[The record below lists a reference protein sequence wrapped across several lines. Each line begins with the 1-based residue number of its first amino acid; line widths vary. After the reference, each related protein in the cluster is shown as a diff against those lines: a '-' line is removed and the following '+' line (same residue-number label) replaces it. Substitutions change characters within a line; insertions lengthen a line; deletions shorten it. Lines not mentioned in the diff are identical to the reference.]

1 MNLLDF
7 YYSEQQALNQVMA
20 HRYPE
25 REFSPNTILTALTA
39 EVGEFLQ
46 ETKAEWCWWKDLR
59 LTDEAKALEEGVDVL
74 FFALTLDL
82 ETGTLGEVEPPEP
95 PTKSMRALRVLMLTS
110 LQAAI
115 AKVFMGTRIP
125 IAPLV
130 LQALYQ
136 FWPRDRVLQAY
147 QDKAK
152 VNRERVGA

>member
-7 YYSEQQALNQVMA
+7 YYSEQQALNHVMA

-46 ETKAEWCWWKDLR
+46 ETKAEWCWWKDLS
-59 LTDEAKALEEGVDVL
+59 LIDEAKALEEGVDVL

-115 AKVFMGTRIP
+115 AKV
-125 IAPLV
+125 LS
-130 LQALYQ
+130 
-136 FWPRDRVLQAY
+136 
-147 QDKAK
+147 
-152 VNRERVGA
+152 